1 FALAVVL
8 PKSRFSLQTTTLL
21 VLLRRFARL
30 AVVALVL
37 LALTGL
43 YSFWRQVG
51 SPGALATPYGETLLV
66 KLALFV
72 PLLLLAAINALFVRA
87 PSPVKRLAPRTRVS
101 APEQSGVRVRG
112 WRVGVVAHLSLTLR
126 LEAVLGAL
134 VVLAA
139 ATMTALPPARSVAPL
154 TLVPY
159 ELTRHTG
166 AVNVSLK
173 V

>member
-112 WRVGVVAHLSLTLR
+112 RSEEHTSELQSLRHLVCR
-126 LEAVLGAL
+126 LLLEKKKKKKCNQDQ
-134 VVLAA
+134 
-139 ATMTALPPARSVAPL
+139 R
-154 TLVPY
+154 
-159 ELTRHTG
+159 
-166 AVNVSLK
+166 
-173 V
+173 